1 MDTNIPKSIR
11 LAALT
16 KAHTIELITIPLPGM
31 GEDEVLVKQEA
42 CNICTTD
49 YQQWLGLREHQ
60 GYPMAGGHEGC
71 GIIIA
76 KGDKVGDELHIG
88 DRVGLTYSYCGQCR
102 ACRLGHTIE
111 CVEKNELVSYYH
123 QSELGFYGTYGFA
136 DYFVRK
142 ARYLVKM
149 SRDLTPGEAGFVE
162 PVATV
167 VNGMKKL
174 RVKPMETVVVI
185 GAGTMGLVNAQVA
198 RAFGARVIVS
208 ELLDKKIACAR
219 KMGFEVVNPNETDAV
234 AKIKELTGGAGAE
247 AVIVAVGATKA
258 NEQALEMLKYLDGR
272 ILFFAAAYPAPEL
285 KIDSNIIHYRK
296 LELIGAFEADQA
308 DFFDAARLLNQRQ
321 IHVESLIEA
330 QFPLEEIKKAFAAA
344 SIPGSYRVNVVLQP

>member
-1 MDTNIPKSIR
+1 MDIAIPKTIK

-16 KAHTIELITIPLPGM
+16 KAHMIELINIPMPEM

-71 GIIIA
+71 GIVVA
-76 KGDKVGDELHIG
+76 KGSKVGDELQIG
-88 DRVGLTYSYCGQCR
+88 DRVGLTYAYCGQCK

-111 CVEKNELVSYYH
+111 CAEKYNLISYNNK
-123 QSELGFYGTYGFA
+123 SELGFFGTYGFA

-142 ARYLVKM
+142 VRYLVKM
-149 SRDLTPGEAGFVE
+149 SKDLTPGEAGFLE

-208 ELLDKKIACAR
+208 ELLDKKLNRA
-219 KMGFEVVNPNETDAV
+219 KDMGFETVNPEASDV
-234 AKIKELTGGAGAE
+234 AAKVKELTDGQGAD
-247 AVIVAVGATKA
+247 AVIVAVGSTQA
-258 NEQALEMLKYLDGR
+258 NEQALKMVKNLDGR
-272 ILFFAAAYPAPEL
+272 ILFFAAAFPVPEL
-285 KIDSNIIHYRK
+285 RIDSNMIHYRK
-296 LELIGAFEADQA
+296 LELLGAFEADQQ

-321 IHVESLIEA
+321 INVSPLVEA
-330 QFPLEEIKKAFAAA
+330 KFPLDEIEKAFEAA
-344 SIPGSYRVNVVLQP
+344 SVPGSYRINVELG